1 MYMVNNRMDKLEVNL
16 HKVLCEY
23 EDFEEDYA
31 QYASKQREG
40 NNHLN
45 HEIPEIIEE
54 DIELATY
61 CCIFLPISSNSF
73 YLISYKIGEIWN
85 QWMKS

>member
-1 MYMVNNRMDKLEVNL
+1 MNKLEVNL

-45 HEIPEIIEE
+45 HEIPEIIKYR
-54 DIELATY
+54 ISNILLY
-61 CCIFLPISSNSF
+61 ISLYQFKQLLPHQ
-73 YLISYKIGEIWN
+73 L
-85 QWMKS
+85 

>member
-1 MYMVNNRMDKLEVNL
+1 MVNKNINKLEVNL

-45 HEIPEIIEE
+45 HEIPEISGEE
-54 DIELATY
+54 IELATY
-61 CCIFLPISSNSF
+61 CYIFLSISLNSF

-85 QWMKS
+85 QWMNS